1 MSPFNQKHSRDDES
15 EESAAVGRSSS
26 VLAEADVSV
35 ASTGQSTVQNECT
48 SPKTQQKRLRRRGA
62 NNKPS
67 QERQSIRSTPIIAD
81 YIPPYLRPYIHPY
94 YGDFTFSRYFDPTL
108 IVQLMAEGF
117 LPMCA
122 NNQILLP
129 KLHEQRSC
137 IMLQPLSQSLAQSL
151 PGESRGSL
159 HISKST
165 RKRSK
170 KYQLTFNRAWNQVIE
185 GCQAQHGDNC
195 WLHDSLVS
203 SYQVIQERS
212 KKQSATALSNGG
224 NGSEVRPTS
233 DEEGPCKATILE
245 SSYKCQIPVRLY
257 SVELWAVDHSR
268 TLEREPTAAKA
279 GQSSKKKTKGME
291 PQEKQQSQ
299 QSSPPRLVAGELGY
313 TVGAVYTSLT
323 GYSNES
329 SAGSVQMAA
338 LGSALQQAGFTVW
351 DLGMDMDYKRDL
363 GACLVE
369 RDDFLQLVHTHRVS
383 RDCPLPHPDA
393 TPQNARVLIDAWHK
407 KA

>member
-195 WLHDSLVS
+195 WLHDSLV
-203 SYQVIQERS
+203 
-212 KKQSATALSNGG
+212 
-224 NGSEVRPTS
+224 
-233 DEEGPCKATILE
+233 
-245 SSYKCQIPVRLY
+245 
-257 SVELWAVDHSR
+257 
-268 TLEREPTAAKA
+268 
-279 GQSSKKKTKGME
+279 
-291 PQEKQQSQ
+291 
-299 QSSPPRLVAGELGY
+299 
-313 TVGAVYTSLT
+313 
-323 GYSNES
+323 
-329 SAGSVQMAA
+329 
-338 LGSALQQAGFTVW
+338 
-351 DLGMDMDYKRDL
+351 
-363 GACLVE
+363 
-369 RDDFLQLVHTHRVS
+369 
-383 RDCPLPHPDA
+383 
-393 TPQNARVLIDAWHK
+393 
-407 KA
+407 